1 MKIELKWIPV
11 ILMAFLVRGELL
23 GQGQAADPASE
34 SPSNGWHRFGEPGQ
48 QGPPP
53 PPPEL
58 TLPSGT
64 WVTVRTDQLLSSDR
78 NQQGDVFTAT
88 LAQPLVANGRVIARR
103 GQTVAGV
110 VASVEKAGRVK
121 GTSRLRLELTEIS
134 LVDGRQVQVK
144 STLMER
150 RGNTSVGRD
159 ATAIGTATG
168 VGAMIGGAIDCGY
181 GAGVGALAG
190 AAASTIGVLVTR
202 GNPTVVYP
210 EDTLAFR
217 TESPVTIEVMA
228 SGDVFQP
235 VQQEDYEQPRLI
247 QQGPPQGPPPRA
259 SYSGYYPPPVYGGY
273 VSPYFYGGFY
283 SPYYYGLGFGY
294 YSRPYYGYR
303 GYSGYHGAHGGHYR
317 H

>member
-1 MKIELKWIPV
+1 MDTQRKWIPAV
-11 ILMAFLVRGELL
+11 LMAFLLGGELF
-23 GQGQAADPASE
+23 GQGQGPA
-34 SPSNGWHRFGEPGQ
+34 PSDEPPSTGWHRFGDAPQ

-53 PPPEL
+53 PPMEL

-64 WVTVRTDQLLSSDR
+64 WITVRTDQLLSSDR

-88 LAQPLVANGRVIARR
+88 LTQPLVANGLVIARR

-110 VASVEKAGRVK
+110 VASAEKAGRVK
-121 GTSRLRLELTEIS
+121 GTSSLRLELTELS

-144 STLMER
+144 TTLMER

-159 ATAIGTATG
+159 AAAIGTSTG
-168 VGAMIGGAIDCGY
+168 VGAMIGLAASCGYGY
-181 GAGVGALAG
+181 GAGIGALAG

-202 GNPTVVYP
+202 GLPTVVYP
-210 EDTLAFR
+210 EDMLAFR
-217 TESPVTIEVMA
+217 TENPVIIQTGF

-235 VQQEDYEQPRLI
+235 VRQEDYDQPPRLV

-259 SYSGYYPPPVYGGY
+259 SYGGYYPPPAYGGY

-283 SPYYYGLGFGY
+283 SPYYYGPSFIY
-294 YSRPYYGYR
+294 YSRPRYAYH
-303 GYSGYHGAHGGHYR
+303 GYHRGHYK